1 MSFGYI
7 GTAGKTQTQISNS
20 GIFSLDEVQELKDD
34 FKYAGQG
41 LLCDFLVVAGGAGGG
56 SGHQNGGAGG
66 GGGMRSSVDNKG
78 GRTAGTV
85 EDKIFLYSNK
95 TYKVKIGAGGGAGRS
110 SAGQSR
116 LGKIVSIGGGG
127 GYSGNSQSGYGG
139 NAGGAGGSGP
149 LEDHYSFTDFK
160 AEFED
165 SDTNPDFPFDDVE
178 WYFQGFDANGK
189 GGGGAGGDIT
199 GNTGAA
205 GAYSN
210 ILPSANASGYVGE
223 VSSSNVYYAAG
234 GGEGAASFGQN
245 SNTNSFNNGGL
256 GGGGNASQNG
266 TANTGGGGGSG
277 YVGGTGGSGIV
288 ILSYDDSLPD
298 ITTIGSG
305 LTHTKVETGGKK
317 IYTFT
322 AGSDII
328 TI

>member
-20 GIFSLDEVQELKDD
+20 GVFSLDEVQDLKDD
-34 FKYAGQG
+34 FTYAGQG

-56 SGHQNGGAGG
+56 AGHQNGGAGG

-78 GRTAGTV
+78 GRTSGTV
-85 EDKIFLYSNK
+85 ENKYLLYHNK
-95 TYKVKIGAGGGAGRS
+95 TYKVKVGSGSGAGRS

-127 GYSGNSQSGYGG
+127 GYSGSSQSGYGG

-149 LEDHYSFTDFK
+149 LEDHYSFSDFRT
-160 AEFED
+160 EYND
-165 SDTNPDFPFDDVE
+165 SDTNPDYPFTEDE
-178 WYFQGFDANGK
+178 FYFQGYDANAK
-189 GGGGAGGDIT
+189 GGGGAGGDNSS
-199 GNTGAA
+199 NTGAA

-210 ILPSANASGYVGE
+210 ILPSGSASGYVGE
-223 VSSSNVYYAAG
+223 VSSSNVYYSGG
-234 GGEGAASFGQN
+234 GGEGAASWGQN
-245 SNTNSFNNGGL
+245 SNSNSFNYGGL

-266 TANTGGGGGSG
+266 SANTGGGGGSG
-277 YVGGTGGSGIV
+277 YVGGNGGSGVV
-288 ILSYDDSLPD
+288 ILSYDDSHPD
-298 ITTIGSG
+298 ITTIGGG
-305 LTHTKVETGGKK
+305 LTYTKVETGGKK